1 MSPASSRR
9 RAQGVARYSL
19 LILIVLIAAAGGVIF
34 WQIKHSDDAD
44 RPLPQQVVAAAGPV
58 IRAGIGTDELLQ
70 HARDAIAAQRLLAPA
85 GNNAFELYLAVLK
98 REPGNRVAQD
108 ALREIFPFGAHAAEQ
123 TIDAGDD
130 AEAQRQIELLTRAD
144 PRNYT
149 LTLLQAKLQA
159 QRTAVAQQAAQQAQL
174 ALQSNRRESS
184 ASATIKTPA
193 AAPLA
198 PSVTAAPAPAPT
210 TAPSPVAPA
219 KPGNAMTPG
228 ERAIAQLNVESTTV
242 EAAPKS
248 AMRARAPAPAPAAV
262 VADANGASAPVLTH
276 RVEPAY
282 PPDAKRTR
290 RQGWVD
296 VTFTVEPDGSVIGA
310 TVADADPK
318 YVFDRAA
325 ISAVSRWQFTP
336 GTQDGKP
343 VALQLRQ
350 RIEFRL

>member
-1 MSPASSRR
+1 
-9 RAQGVARYSL
+9 L
-19 LILIVLIAAAGGVIF
+19 IF
-34 WQIKHSDDAD
+34 WQIEHGQEAEQ
-44 RPLPQQVVAAAGPV
+44 PAQAVVAAAGPV
-58 IRAGIGTDELLQ
+58 LRAGIGTDELLQ
-70 HARDAIAAQRLLAPA
+70 HARDAMAAQRLLAPA

-108 ALREIFPFGAHAAEQ
+108 ALREIFPFAAHAAEQ
-123 TIDAGDD
+123 TIDSGDD
-130 AEAQRQIELLTRAD
+130 AEAQRQIDLLTRAD
-144 PRNYT
+144 PQNYT

-159 QRTAVAQQAAQQAQL
+159 QRTAAAQQEQ
-174 ALQSNRRESS
+174 QTNRREPPPSS
-184 ASATIKTPA
+184 SVKTPPPA
-193 AAPLA
+193 SVAPAVVAAPTPSPPP
-198 PSVTAAPAPAPT
+198 PSV
-210 TAPSPVAPA
+210 PVAPA
-219 KPGNAMTPG
+219 KPANTMTPS
-228 ERAIAQLNVESTTV
+228 ELAIAQLHVESTQV
-242 EAAPKS
+242 EAAPKA
-248 AMRARAPAPAPAAV
+248 AMRARTPAPVAAV
-262 VADANGASAPVLTH
+262 TDANGASTPVLTH

-325 ISAVSRWQFTP
+325 INAVSRWQFTP

-343 VALQLRQ
+343 VALQMRQ

>member
-34 WQIKHSDDAD
+34 WQIKHGNDAD
-44 RPLPQQVVAAAGPV
+44 QPLPQEVVAAAGPV
-58 IRAGIGTDELLQ
+58 IRAGVGTDELLQ

-123 TIDAGDD
+123 TIDSGDD
-130 AEAQRQIELLTRAD
+130 AEAQRQIDLLTRAD
-144 PRNYT
+144 PHNYT

-159 QRTAVAQQAAQQAQL
+159 QRTTVVQQAAEQAQQA
-174 ALQSNRRESS
+174 NRREPPPAMTSR
-184 ASATIKTPA
+184 APVVTP
-193 AAPLA
+193 P
-198 PSVTAAPAPAPT
+198 PSVAVAPT
-210 TAPSPVAPA
+210 PVAATTPPPVAPT

-248 AMRARAPAPAPAAV
+248 AMRARAPAPAPVAV
-262 VADANGASAPVLTH
+262 VADANGVSAPVLTH

-325 ISAVSRWQFTP
+325 LGAVSRWQFTP

-343 VALQLRQ
+343 VALQMRQ

>member
-9 RAQGVARYSL
+9 RAQGVVRYSL
-19 LILIVLIAAAGGVIF
+19 LILIVLIAVAGGLIF
-34 WQIKHSDDAD
+34 WQIEHGQEVEQPA
-44 RPLPQQVVAAAGPV
+44 QAVVAAAGPV
-58 IRAGIGTDELLQ
+58 MRAGIGTDELLQ
-70 HARDAIAAQRLLAPA
+70 HARDAMAAQRLLAPA

-108 ALREIFPFGAHAAEQ
+108 ALREIFPFAAHAAEQ
-123 TIDAGDD
+123 TIDSGDD
-130 AEAQRQIELLTRAD
+130 AEAQRQIDLLTRAD
-144 PRNYT
+144 PQNYT

-159 QRTAVAQQAAQQAQL
+159 QRTAAAQQEQQA
-174 ALQSNRRESS
+174 NRHEPTPSS
-184 ASATIKTPA
+184 TAKAPPSSPVTPA
-193 AAPLA
+193 VVTAPVPPPAAP
-198 PSVTAAPAPAPT
+198 PSVPT
-210 TAPSPVAPA
+210 APA
-219 KPGNAMTPG
+219 KPANTMTPS
-228 ERAIAQLNVESTTV
+228 ELTIAQLHVESTQV
-242 EAAPKS
+242 EAAPK
-248 AMRARAPAPAPAAV
+248 ATMRARTPAPAAA
-262 VADANGASAPVLTH
+262 VADANGATTPVLTH

>member
-1 MSPASSRR
+1 MSPASSRC
-9 RAQGVARYSL
+9 RAQGVVRYSL
-19 LILIVLIAAAGGVIF
+19 LILVVLIAVAGGLIF
-34 WQIKHSDDAD
+34 WQIEHGQEAEQ
-44 RPLPQQVVAAAGPV
+44 PAQAVVAAAGPV
-58 IRAGIGTDELLQ
+58 LRAGIGTDELLQ
-70 HARDAIAAQRLLAPA
+70 HARDAMAAQRLLAPA

-108 ALREIFPFGAHAAEQ
+108 ALREIFPFAAHAAEQ
-123 TIDAGDD
+123 TIDSGDD
-130 AEAQRQIELLTRAD
+130 AEAQRQIDLLTRAD
-144 PRNYT
+144 PQNYT

-159 QRTAVAQQAAQQAQL
+159 QRTAAAQQEQQA
-174 ALQSNRRESS
+174 NRREPPPSS
-184 ASATIKTPA
+184 SVKTPPPA
-193 AAPLA
+193 SVAPA
-198 PSVTAAPAPAPT
+198 VVAAPAPPPP
-210 TAPSPVAPA
+210 PSVPVAPA
-219 KPGNAMTPG
+219 KPANTMTAS
-228 ERAIAQLNVESTTV
+228 ELAIAQLHVESTQV
-242 EAAPKS
+242 EAAPK
-248 AMRARAPAPAPAAV
+248 AAVRARTPAPVAA
-262 VADANGASAPVLTH
+262 VADANGTSTPVLTH

-325 ISAVSRWQFTP
+325 INAVSRWQFTP

-343 VALQLRQ
+343 VALQMRQ

>member
-9 RAQGVARYSL
+9 RAQGVVRYSL
-19 LILIVLIAAAGGVIF
+19 LILIVLIAVAGGLIF
-34 WQIKHSDDAD
+34 WQIEHGQEVEQPA
-44 RPLPQQVVAAAGPV
+44 QAVVAAAGPV
-58 IRAGIGTDELLQ
+58 MRAGIGTDELLQ
-70 HARDAIAAQRLLAPA
+70 HARDAMAAQRLLAPA

-108 ALREIFPFGAHAAEQ
+108 ALREIFPFAAHAAEQ
-123 TIDAGDD
+123 TIDSGDD
-130 AEAQRQIELLTRAD
+130 AEAQRQIDLLTRAD
-144 PRNYT
+144 PQNYT

-159 QRTAVAQQAAQQAQL
+159 QRTAAAQQEQQA
-174 ALQSNRRESS
+174 NRHEPTPSS
-184 ASATIKTPA
+184 TAKAPPSTSVTPA
-193 AAPLA
+193 VVTAPVPPPAAP
-198 PSVTAAPAPAPT
+198 PSVPT
-210 TAPSPVAPA
+210 APA
-219 KPGNAMTPG
+219 KPANTMTPS
-228 ERAIAQLNVESTTV
+228 ELAIAQLHVESTQV
-242 EAAPKS
+242 EAAPK
-248 AMRARAPAPAPAAV
+248 ATMRARTPAPAVA
-262 VADANGASAPVLTH
+262 VADANGATTPVLTH

>member
-9 RAQGVARYSL
+9 PAQGVARYSL
-19 LILIVLIAAAGGVIF
+19 LILIVLIAVAGGVIF
-34 WQIKHSDDAD
+34 WQIKHGNDAD
-44 RPLPQQVVAAAGPV
+44 EPTPQQVVAAAGPV
-58 IRAGIGTDELLQ
+58 IRAGVGTDELLQ

-123 TIDAGDD
+123 TIDSGDD
-130 AEAQRQIELLTRAD
+130 AEAQRQIDLLTRAD
-144 PRNYT
+144 PHNYT

-159 QRTAVAQQAAQQAQL
+159 QRSTVAQQAAEQAQQA
-174 ALQSNRRESS
+174 NRREPSPAITS
-184 ASATIKTPA
+184 KAPVVTP
-193 AAPLA
+193 P
-198 PSVTAAPAPAPT
+198 PSVAVAPAPVAAAMP
-210 TAPSPVAPA
+210 PPVAPA
-219 KPGNAMTPG
+219 KPSNAMTPG

-248 AMRARAPAPAPAAV
+248 AMRPRAPAPSPTAV
-262 VADANGASAPVLTH
+262 VADAHGASVPVLTH

-296 VTFTVEPDGSVIGA
+296 VTFTVEPDGTVIGA

-325 ISAVSRWQFTP
+325 LGAVSRWQFTP

-343 VALQLRQ
+343 VASQMRQ

>member
-1 MSPASSRR
+1 MSPASSRC
-9 RAQGVARYSL
+9 RAQGVVRYSL
-19 LILIVLIAAAGGVIF
+19 LILVVLIAVAGGLIF
-34 WQIKHSDDAD
+34 WQIEHGQEAEQ
-44 RPLPQQVVAAAGPV
+44 PAQAVVAAAGPV
-58 IRAGIGTDELLQ
+58 LRAGIGTDELLQ
-70 HARDAIAAQRLLAPA
+70 HARDAMAAQRLLAPA

-108 ALREIFPFGAHAAEQ
+108 ALREIFPFAAHAAEQ
-123 TIDAGDD
+123 TIDSGDD
-130 AEAQRQIELLTRAD
+130 AEAQRQIDLLTRAD
-144 PRNYT
+144 PQNYT

-159 QRTAVAQQAAQQAQL
+159 QRTAAAQQEQ
-174 ALQSNRRESS
+174 QTNRREPPPSS
-184 ASATIKTPA
+184 SVKTPPPA
-193 AAPLA
+193 SVAPAVVAAPTPSPPP
-198 PSVTAAPAPAPT
+198 PSV
-210 TAPSPVAPA
+210 PVAPA
-219 KPGNAMTPG
+219 KPANTMTPS
-228 ERAIAQLNVESTTV
+228 ELAIAQLHVESTQV
-242 EAAPKS
+242 EAAPKA
-248 AMRARAPAPAPAAV
+248 AMRARTPAPVAAV
-262 VADANGASAPVLTH
+262 TDANGASTPVLTH

-325 ISAVSRWQFTP
+325 INAVSRWQFTP

-343 VALQLRQ
+343 VALQMRQ

>member
-9 RAQGVARYSL
+9 PAQGVARYSL

-34 WQIKHSDDAD
+34 WQIKHGDDAD
-44 RPLPQQVVAAAGPV
+44 QPLPQEVVAAAGPV

-85 GNNAFELYLAVLK
+85 GNNALELYLAVLK

-108 ALREIFPFGAHAAEQ
+108 ALREIFPFAAHAAEQ

-174 ALQSNRRESS
+174 AQQSNRREPSP
-184 ASATIKTPA
+184 AATIKTPT

-198 PSVTAAPAPAPT
+198 PSVTATPAPT
-210 TAPSPVAPA
+210 TTPPPVAPA

-262 VADANGASAPVLTH
+262 VADANGTSAPVLTH

-325 ISAVSRWQFTP
+325 LGAVSRWQFTP

-343 VALQLRQ
+343 VALQMRQ

>member
-9 RAQGVARYSL
+9 RALGVVRYSL
-19 LILIVLIAAAGGVIF
+19 LILVVLIAAAGGLIF
-34 WQIKHSDDAD
+34 WQIERGQEVEQPTQA
-44 RPLPQQVVAAAGPV
+44 VVAAAGPV
-58 IRAGIGTDELLQ
+58 MRAGIGTDELLQ
-70 HARDAIAAQRLLAPA
+70 HARDAMAAQRLLAPA

-108 ALREIFPFGAHAAEQ
+108 ALREVFPFAAHAAEQ
-123 TIDAGDD
+123 TIDSGDD
-130 AEAQRQIELLTRAD
+130 AEAQRQIDLLTRAD
-144 PRNYT
+144 PQNYT

-159 QRTAVAQQAAQQAQL
+159 LRTAAAQQEQQA
-174 ALQSNRRESS
+174 NRHEPTPSS
-184 ASATIKTPA
+184 TVKTPPPA
-193 AAPLA
+193 PVAPAVVTAPVPPPAAP
-198 PSVTAAPAPAPT
+198 PV
-210 TAPSPVAPA
+210 PVAPA
-219 KPGNAMTPG
+219 KPANTMTPS
-228 ERAIAQLNVESTTV
+228 ELAIAQLHVESTQV
-242 EAAPKS
+242 EAAPK
-248 AMRARAPAPAPAAV
+248 ATARARTPAPAAV
-262 VADANGASAPVLTH
+262 VADANGASTPVLTH

-325 ISAVSRWQFTP
+325 INAVSRWQFTP
-336 GTQDGKP
+336 GMQDGKP
-343 VALQLRQ
+343 VALPMRQ

>member
-1 MSPASSRR
+1 MSPASSRC
-9 RAQGVARYSL
+9 RAQGVVRYSL
-19 LILIVLIAAAGGVIF
+19 LILIVLIAVAGGLIF
-34 WQIKHSDDAD
+34 WQIEHGQEVEQPA
-44 RPLPQQVVAAAGPV
+44 QAVVAAAGPV
-58 IRAGIGTDELLQ
+58 MRAGIGTDELLQ
-70 HARDAIAAQRLLAPA
+70 HARDAMAAQRLLAPA

-108 ALREIFPFGAHAAEQ
+108 ALREIFPFAAHAAEQ
-123 TIDAGDD
+123 TIDSGDD
-130 AEAQRQIELLTRAD
+130 AEAQRQIDLLTRAD
-144 PRNYT
+144 PQNYT

-159 QRTAVAQQAAQQAQL
+159 QRTAAAQQEQQA
-174 ALQSNRRESS
+174 NRHEPTPSS
-184 ASATIKTPA
+184 TAKAPPSTPVTPA
-193 AAPLA
+193 VVTAPVPPPAAP
-198 PSVTAAPAPAPT
+198 PSVPT
-210 TAPSPVAPA
+210 APA
-219 KPGNAMTPG
+219 KPANTMTPS
-228 ERAIAQLNVESTTV
+228 ELTIAQLHVESTQV
-242 EAAPKS
+242 EAAPK
-248 AMRARAPAPAPAAV
+248 ATMRARTPAPAAA
-262 VADANGASAPVLTH
+262 VADANGATTPVLTH

>member
-1 MSPASSRR
+1 MSPAPSRR
-9 RAQGVARYSL
+9 SAQGVARYSL
-19 LILIVLIAAAGGVIF
+19 LILIVLIAAAGGVIY
-34 WQIKHSDDAD
+34 WQIKHGDDAD
-44 RPLPQQVVAAAGPV
+44 QPLPQEVVAAAGPV

-85 GNNAFELYLAVLK
+85 GNNALELYLAVLK

-108 ALREIFPFGAHAAEQ
+108 ALREIFPFAAHAAEQ
-123 TIDAGDD
+123 TIDSGDD

-144 PRNYT
+144 PHNYT

-159 QRTAVAQQAAQQAQL
+159 QRTTVAQQAAEQAQQA
-174 ALQSNRRESS
+174 NRREQSP
-184 ASATIKTPA
+184 ATTSKTPA
-193 AAPLA
+193 AVATP
-198 PSVTAAPAPAPT
+198 VTPTVAVAPAPVPAATP
-210 TAPSPVAPA
+210 PPVAPG

-248 AMRARAPAPAPAAV
+248 AMRARAPTPAPAAI

-325 ISAVSRWQFTP
+325 LGAVSRWQFTP

-343 VALQLRQ
+343 VAQQMHQ

>member
-1 MSPASSRR
+1 MSPASSRC
-9 RAQGVARYSL
+9 RAQGVVRYSL
-19 LILIVLIAAAGGVIF
+19 LILVVLIAVAGGLIF
-34 WQIKHSDDAD
+34 WQIEHGQEVEQPSQA
-44 RPLPQQVVAAAGPV
+44 VVAAAGPV
-58 IRAGIGTDELLQ
+58 MRAGIGTDELLQ
-70 HARDAIAAQRLLAPA
+70 HARDAMAAQRLLAPA

-108 ALREIFPFGAHAAEQ
+108 ALREIFPFAAHAAEQ
-123 TIDAGDD
+123 TIDSGDD
-130 AEAQRQIELLTRAD
+130 AEAQRQIDLLTRAD
-144 PRNYT
+144 PQNYT

-159 QRTAVAQQAAQQAQL
+159 QRTAAAQQEQ
-174 ALQSNRRESS
+174 QVNRREPPPSS
-184 ASATIKTPA
+184 SVKTPPPA
-193 AAPLA
+193 SVAPA
-198 PSVTAAPAPAPT
+198 VVAAPAPPPPP
-210 TAPSPVAPA
+210 PSVPVAPA
-219 KPGNAMTPG
+219 KPANTMTAS
-228 ERAIAQLNVESTTV
+228 ELAIAQLHVESTQV
-242 EAAPKS
+242 EAAPK
-248 AMRARAPAPAPAAV
+248 AAVRARTPAPVAA
-262 VADANGASAPVLTH
+262 VADANGTSTPVLTH

-325 ISAVSRWQFTP
+325 INAVSRWQFTP

-343 VALQLRQ
+343 VALQMRQ

>member
-9 RAQGVARYSL
+9 PAQGIARYSL
-19 LILIVLIAAAGGVIF
+19 LILIVLITAAGGVIY
-34 WQIKHSDDAD
+34 WQIRRGDDAD
-44 RPLPQQVVAAAGPV
+44 QPSPQQVVAAAGPV

-85 GNNAFELYLAVLK
+85 GNNALELYLAVLK

-108 ALREIFPFGAHAAEQ
+108 ALREIFPFAAHAAEQ
-123 TIDAGDD
+123 TIDSGDD

-144 PRNYT
+144 PQNYT

-159 QRTAVAQQAAQQAQL
+159 QRAAVAQQAAQQAQL
-174 ALQSNRRESS
+174 AQQANRREPS
-184 ASATIKTPA
+184 PA
-193 AAPLA
+193 ATSKAPPAAPPA
-198 PSVTAAPAPAPT
+198 PSIAAAPAPT
-210 TAPSPVAPA
+210 TTPPPVAPA
-219 KPGNAMTPG
+219 KPSNVMTPG

-248 AMRARAPAPAPAAV
+248 AMRARAPAPVPAAI

-296 VTFTVEPDGSVIGA
+296 VTFTVEPDGTVIGA
-310 TVADADPK
+310 TVADAEPK

-325 ISAVSRWQFTP
+325 LGAVSRWQFTP

-343 VALQLRQ
+343 VASQMRQ

>member
-9 RAQGVARYSL
+9 RAQGVVRYSL
-19 LILIVLIAAAGGVIF
+19 LILIVLIAVAGGLIF
-34 WQIKHSDDAD
+34 WQIEHGQEVEQPA
-44 RPLPQQVVAAAGPV
+44 QAVVAAAGPV
-58 IRAGIGTDELLQ
+58 MRAGIGTDELLQ
-70 HARDAIAAQRLLAPA
+70 HARDAMAAQRLLAPA

-108 ALREIFPFGAHAAEQ
+108 ALREIFPFAAHAAEQ
-123 TIDAGDD
+123 TIDSGDD
-130 AEAQRQIELLTRAD
+130 AEAQRQIDLLTRAD
-144 PRNYT
+144 PQNYT

-159 QRTAVAQQAAQQAQL
+159 QRTAAAQQEQQA
-174 ALQSNRRESS
+174 NRHEPTPSS
-184 ASATIKTPA
+184 TAKAPPSTPVTPA
-193 AAPLA
+193 VVTAPVPPPAAP
-198 PSVTAAPAPAPT
+198 PSVPT
-210 TAPSPVAPA
+210 APA
-219 KPGNAMTPG
+219 KPANTMTPS
-228 ERAIAQLNVESTTV
+228 ELAIAQLHVESTQV
-242 EAAPKS
+242 EAAPK
-248 AMRARAPAPAPAAV
+248 ATMRARTPAPAAA
-262 VADANGASAPVLTH
+262 VADANGATTPVLTH

>member
-9 RAQGVARYSL
+9 RAQGVVRYSL
-19 LILIVLIAAAGGVIF
+19 LILIVLIAVAGGLIF
-34 WQIKHSDDAD
+34 WQIEHGQEVEQPA
-44 RPLPQQVVAAAGPV
+44 QAVVAAAGPV
-58 IRAGIGTDELLQ
+58 MRAGIGTDELLQ
-70 HARDAIAAQRLLAPA
+70 HARDAMAAQRLLAPA

-108 ALREIFPFGAHAAEQ
+108 ALREIFPFAAHAAEQ
-123 TIDAGDD
+123 TIDSGDD
-130 AEAQRQIELLTRAD
+130 AEAQRQIDLLTRAD
-144 PRNYT
+144 PQNYT

-159 QRTAVAQQAAQQAQL
+159 QRTAAAQQEQQA
-174 ALQSNRRESS
+174 NRHEPPPSS
-184 ASATIKTPA
+184 TAKAPPSTPVTPA
-193 AAPLA
+193 VVTAPVPPPAAP
-198 PSVTAAPAPAPT
+198 PSVPT
-210 TAPSPVAPA
+210 APA
-219 KPGNAMTPG
+219 KPANTMTPS
-228 ERAIAQLNVESTTV
+228 ELAIAQLHVESTQV
-242 EAAPKS
+242 EAAPK
-248 AMRARAPAPAPAAV
+248 ATMRARTPAPAAA
-262 VADANGASAPVLTH
+262 VADANGATTPVLTH

>member
-1 MSPASSRR
+1 MSPASSRC
-9 RAQGVARYSL
+9 RAQGVVRYSL
-19 LILIVLIAAAGGVIF
+19 LILIVLIAVAGGLIF
-34 WQIKHSDDAD
+34 WQIEHGQETEQPA
-44 RPLPQQVVAAAGPV
+44 QAVVAAAGPV
-58 IRAGIGTDELLQ
+58 MRAGIGTDELLQ
-70 HARDAIAAQRLLAPA
+70 HARDAMAAQRLLAPA

-108 ALREIFPFGAHAAEQ
+108 ALREIFPFAAHAAEQ
-123 TIDAGDD
+123 TIDSGDD
-130 AEAQRQIELLTRAD
+130 AEAQRQIDLLTRAD
-144 PRNYT
+144 PQNYT

-159 QRTAVAQQAAQQAQL
+159 QRTAAAQQEQQA
-174 ALQSNRRESS
+174 NRHEPTPSS
-184 ASATIKTPA
+184 TAKTPLPTPA
-193 AAPLA
+193 TPAVVTAPVPPPAAP
-198 PSVTAAPAPAPT
+198 SAAPA
-210 TAPSPVAPA
+210 APA
-219 KPGNAMTPG
+219 KPANTMTPS
-228 ERAIAQLNVESTTV
+228 ELAIAQLHVESTQV
-242 EAAPKS
+242 EAAPK
-248 AMRARAPAPAPAAV
+248 AATRTRTPAPAAA
-262 VADANGASAPVLTH
+262 VADANGATTPVLTH

>member
-9 RAQGVARYSL
+9 RAQGVVRYSL
-19 LILIVLIAAAGGVIF
+19 LILVVLIAAAGGLIF
-34 WQIKHSDDAD
+34 WQIERGQEVEQPTQA
-44 RPLPQQVVAAAGPV
+44 VVAAAGPV
-58 IRAGIGTDELLQ
+58 MRAGIGTDELLQ
-70 HARDAIAAQRLLAPA
+70 HARDAMAAQRLLAPA

-108 ALREIFPFGAHAAEQ
+108 ALREVFPFAAHAAEQ
-123 TIDAGDD
+123 TIDSGDD
-130 AEAQRQIELLTRAD
+130 AEAQRQIDLLTRAD
-144 PRNYT
+144 PQNYT

-159 QRTAVAQQAAQQAQL
+159 LRTAAAQQEQQA
-174 ALQSNRRESS
+174 NRHEPTPSS
-184 ASATIKTPA
+184 TVKTPPPAPVTPAVVTAPVPPPA
-193 AAPLA
+193 AAP
-198 PSVTAAPAPAPT
+198 V
-210 TAPSPVAPA
+210 PVAPT
-219 KPGNAMTPG
+219 KPANTMTPS
-228 ERAIAQLNVESTTV
+228 ELAIAQLHVESTQV
-242 EAAPKS
+242 EAAPK
-248 AMRARAPAPAPAAV
+248 ATARARTPVPAAV
-262 VADANGASAPVLTH
+262 VADANGASTPVLTH

-325 ISAVSRWQFTP
+325 INTVSRWQFTP
-336 GTQDGKP
+336 GMQDGKP
-343 VALQLRQ
+343 VALPMRQ

>member
-19 LILIVLIAAAGGVIF
+19 LILIVLIAAAGGVIY
-34 WQIKHSDDAD
+34 WQIKRGDDAD
-44 RPLPQQVVAAAGPV
+44 QPSPQQVVAAAGPV

-85 GNNAFELYLAVLK
+85 GNNALELYLAVLK

-108 ALREIFPFGAHAAEQ
+108 ALREIFPFAAHAAEQ

-144 PRNYT
+144 PQNYT

-159 QRTAVAQQAAQQAQL
+159 QRTAAAQQVAQQAQQVQQANHRDPL
-174 ALQSNRRESS
+174 P
-184 ASATIKTPA
+184 ATTAKTPA
-193 AAPLA
+193 APPPT
-198 PSVTAAPAPAPT
+198 PSVATAPTPAPAVTPPP
-210 TAPSPVAPA
+210 AAPA
-219 KPGNAMTPG
+219 KPGNGLTPA
-228 ERAIAQLNVESTTV
+228 EQALAQLHVESTTV

-248 AMRARAPAPAPAAV
+248 SVRARAPAPAPAAI

-310 TVADADPK
+310 AVADADPK

-325 ISAVSRWQFTP
+325 LGAVSRWQFTP

-343 VALQLRQ
+343 VALQMRQ